1 MNTQTKH
8 SLMLMLCAFIWG
20 TAFVAQSAGSGMGA
34 YSFLAG
40 RSWLAVL
47 VLLPTVRAFDALHRR
62 HGAAYGWPKAP
73 ADRRLLLTAGLCC
86 GTLLFAASA
95 AQQIGITLNPSTAK
109 AGFLT
114 AMYVVLV
121 PVFGLFLGRK
131 GSAQLWVSMAIA
143 VVGLY
148 LLCMKDGFGSIQ
160 SSDGLLLLC
169 AVLFS
174 FQIMAVDHFSPQMDG
189 VRLSLVEFFVV
200 SVESTVAAFLFEQP
214 AMAEFVTYAGPI
226 LYCGVM
232 SSGVA
237 YTLQILG
244 QRDVN
249 PAIAS
254 LIMCLESVFSALGGW
269 LLLHQSLSMREVF
282 GCTLIFAAVVLAQ
295 LPVEDWLKCRSAS
308 RK

>member
-62 HGAAYGWPKAP
+62 HGTVYGWPKAP

-131 GSAQLWVSMAIA
+131 NHARLWVSMVIA
-143 VVGLY
+143 VLGLY
-148 LLCMKDGFGSIQ
+148 LLCMTNGFGGIQ
-160 SSDGLLLLC
+160 SSDLILLLC

-174 FQIMAVDHFSPQMDG
+174 FQILSVDHFSPQVDG
-189 VRLSLVEFFVV
+189 VRLSLLQFFVV
-200 SVESTVAAFLFEQP
+200 AVESTAAAFLFETP
-214 AMAEFVTYAGPI
+214 TVAGLTENALPI
-226 LYCGVM
+226 LYCGVL

-244 QRDVN
+244 QKDLN

-269 LLLHQSLSMREVF
+269 LLLHQSLSLREGA
-282 GCTLIFAAVVLAQ
+282 GCALIFAAVVLAQ
-295 LPVEDWLKCRSAS
+295 LPIGQTAEKAA
-308 RK
+308 